1 MERQTGKPIDVQKEK
16 KKRKKKSLNL
26 GKVFKDGIFSNNPVF
41 VQMVGMCSV
50 LAISS
55 SLSNA
60 IGMGV
65 AVIFV
70 LTLSNLVISLLRNFI
85 PDEVRIPAF
94 IVVIASFVTVV
105 QMIIKAY
112 LPSLDQSLGIFIPLI
127 VVNCIILARAEGF
140 ASQQSPIASIVDGLG
155 QGLGYTIAI
164 SILATIRELFGNGT
178 LLDNRIIPEDYTIG
192 FFIQPAS
199 SFIIL
204 GIMFAVVAA
213 ISNKKKNSNN

>member
-16 KKRKKKSLNL
+16 EKRKKKSPNL
-26 GKVFKDGIFSNNPVF
+26 LKVFKDGIFSNNPVF

-60 IGMGV
+60 IGMGA

-70 LTLSNLVISLLRNFI
+70 LTLSNLVISVLRNFI

-94 IVVIASFVTVV
+94 IVVIASFVTMV

-112 LPSLDQSLGIFIPLI
+112 LPALDQSLGIFIPLI

-140 ASQQSPIASIVDGLG
+140 ASQNGPIASIIDGLG
-155 QGLGYTIAI
+155 QGLGYTVAI
-164 SILATIRELFGNGT
+164 SILAAIRELFGNGT
-178 LLDNRIIPEDYTIG
+178 LLDLSLIHI
-192 FFIQPAS
+192 
-199 SFIIL
+199 
-204 GIMFAVVAA
+204 
-213 ISNKKKNSNN
+213 

>member
-16 KKRKKKSLNL
+16 EKRKKKSPNL
-26 GKVFKDGIFSNNPVF
+26 LKVFKDGIFSNNPVF

-60 IGMGV
+60 IGMGA

-94 IVVIASFVTVV
+94 
-105 QMIIKAY
+105 
-112 LPSLDQSLGIFIPLI
+112 
-127 VVNCIILARAEGF
+127 
-140 ASQQSPIASIVDGLG
+140 
-155 QGLGYTIAI
+155 
-164 SILATIRELFGNGT
+164 
-178 LLDNRIIPEDYTIG
+178 
-192 FFIQPAS
+192 
-199 SFIIL
+199 
-204 GIMFAVVAA
+204 
-213 ISNKKKNSNN
+213 

>member
-16 KKRKKKSLNL
+16 KKKEKSVNL

-55 SLSNA
+55 SFSNA
-60 IGMGV
+60 IGMGA

-70 LTLSNLVISLLRNFI
+70 LTLSNLVISVLRNFI

-94 IVVIASFVTVV
+94 IVVIASFVTMV

-112 LPSLDQSLGIFIPLI
+112 LPALDQSLGIFIPLI

-140 ASQQSPIASIVDGLG
+140 ASQQGPIASIVDGIG

-164 SILATIRELFGNGT
+164 SILAAIRELFGNGT

-192 FFIQPAS
+192 FLIQPAS

-204 GIMFAVVAA
+204 GIMFAVAAA
-213 ISNKKKNSNN
+213 ISNKKKNNK

>member
-16 KKRKKKSLNL
+16 EKRKKKSVNL

-60 IGMGV
+60 IGMGA

-70 LTLSNLVISLLRNFI
+70 LTLSNLVISVLRNFI

-94 IVVIASFVTVV
+94 
-105 QMIIKAY
+105 
-112 LPSLDQSLGIFIPLI
+112 I

-140 ASQQSPIASIVDGLG
+140 ASQQGPIASIVDGIG

-164 SILATIRELFGNGT
+164 SILAAIRELFGNGT

-192 FFIQPAS
+192 FLIQPAS

-204 GIMFAVVAA
+204 GIMFAVAAA
-213 ISNKKKNSNN
+213 ISNKKKNNK